1 MKLQHV
7 TPESVGVPSQAVLD
21 LLDEFYRQ
29 GVEMHGL
36 MLLRH
41 GQVYAEGHWAP
52 YNAQTPHILFS
63 FSKSLTSTAIGFAVQ
78 EGILSLEDKL
88 VDLFPDKVPENPSE
102 NLQACCVRDLLM
114 MACGHAKEIDW
125 VASSSDWVSQ
135 FLEDPFVYQPGTH
148 FLYNTAGTNMLS
160 AIITR
165 KTGLTLTQF
174 LQPRLFDPLE
184 MGQVFCQPLA
194 DGTEMGGAGMYL
206 TLEAMARFTQF
217 VANKG
222 RWEGKQLLNA
232 AWFEEATAKH
242 IENLGPG
249 WDGDPDWHAGY
260 CYQFWRCDKPG
271 IFRGDGAYGQYGIV
285 LEPQDAVVVIQG
297 CTVQLQKVLNAVWDK
312 LLPAL
317 GQEPLPQD
325 SHGFHRLQK
334 RLERLELNPMLGT
347 RNPGAEASLDGA
359 VYLPDAPTP
368 GLLDLVDGGGHYVP
382 AGHTLESLGFS
393 FQGGKAALVFH
404 QDNGALELPVGL
416 EGHFLSASP
425 GGHRAGGQRPLAQP
439 QHLRGGSA
447 QHPHGLRP
455 ANAFPVCGGQAH
467 RVRRHHFAG
476 QRRPGREVPG
486 ARHLHTAGGRGQHQN
501 QDVLGAVIFQQTAR
515 RAWKTR
521 PPFLPQKRKA
531 LPAFAVWA
539 FLRGCPRRQEM
550 SQRFLRF
557 Y

>member
-78 EGILSLEDKL
+78 EDILSLEDKL

-206 TLEAMARFTQF
+206 TLEP
-217 VANKG
+217 
-222 RWEGKQLLNA
+222 W
-232 AWFEEATAKH
+232 
-242 IENLGPG
+242 P
-249 WDGDPDWHAGY
+249 
-260 CYQFWRCDKPG
+260 
-271 IFRGDGAYGQYGIV
+271 
-285 LEPQDAVVVIQG
+285 
-297 CTVQLQKVLNAVWDK
+297 
-312 LLPAL
+312 
-317 GQEPLPQD
+317 
-325 SHGFHRLQK
+325 
-334 RLERLELNPMLGT
+334 
-347 RNPGAEASLDGA
+347 
-359 VYLPDAPTP
+359 
-368 GLLDLVDGGGHYVP
+368 
-382 AGHTLESLGFS
+382 
-393 FQGGKAALVFH
+393 
-404 QDNGALELPVGL
+404 
-416 EGHFLSASP
+416 ASP
-425 GGHRAGGQRPLAQP
+425 SLWPTRA
-439 QHLRGGSA
+439 
-447 QHPHGLRP
+447 
-455 ANAFPVCGGQAH
+455 
-467 RVRRHHFAG
+467 AG
-476 QRRPGREVPG
+476 
-486 ARHLHTAGGRGQHQN
+486 
-501 QDVLGAVIFQQTAR
+501 
-515 RAWKTR
+515 RASS
-521 PPFLPQKRKA
+521 
-531 LPAFAVWA
+531 
-539 FLRGCPRRQEM
+539 C
-550 SQRFLRF
+550 
-557 Y
+557 

>member
-174 LQPRLFDPLE
+174 LQPRLFAPLE

-271 IFRGDGAYGQYGIV
+271 IFRGGRRLRPIRHCAGA
-285 LEPQDAVVVIQG
+285 
-297 CTVQLQKVLNAVWDK
+297 
-312 LLPAL
+312 
-317 GQEPLPQD
+317 
-325 SHGFHRLQK
+325 
-334 RLERLELNPMLGT
+334 
-347 RNPGAEASLDGA
+347 PGR
-359 VYLPDAPTP
+359 
-368 GLLDLVDGGGHYVP
+368 GGGHP
-382 AGHTLESLGFS
+382 GLHG
-393 FQGGKAALVFH
+393 AAAK
-404 QDNGALELPVGL
+404 GA
-416 EGHFLSASP
+416 
-425 GGHRAGGQRPLAQP
+425 
-439 QHLRGGSA
+439 
-447 QHPHGLRP
+447 
-455 ANAFPVCGGQAH
+455 
-467 RVRRHHFAG
+467 
-476 QRRPGREVPG
+476 QRRVG
-486 ARHLHTAGGRGQHQN
+486 
-501 QDVLGAVIFQQTAR
+501 
-515 RAWKTR
+515 
-521 PPFLPQKRKA
+521 
-531 LPAFAVWA
+531 
-539 FLRGCPRRQEM
+539 
-550 SQRFLRF
+550 
-557 Y
+557 

>member
-325 SHGFHRLQK
+325 NHGFHRLQK

-368 GLLDLVDGGGHYVP
+368 GLLDLVDG
-382 AGHTLESLGFS
+382 
-393 FQGGKAALVFH
+393 AATTFPLVTPW
-404 QDNGALELPVGL
+404 NPW
-416 EGHFLSASP
+416 ASP
-425 GGHRAGGQRPLAQP
+425 SRGARLPWCSTRTTEPWSCPWAWRAISSPRPWRAP
-439 QHLRGGSA
+439 YWGPTAAGATATPWRWKCATPAWSPASGCFSSLRGTSSPCPGTSLCRTTAAWPGSA
-447 QHPHGLRP
+447 WSPSPSHCGRARSAPKPRCTGSSNLSTNSKEGVENTPSFFTRSHYTLGL
-455 ANAFPVCGGQAH
+455 
-467 RVRRHHFAG
+467 
-476 QRRPGREVPG
+476 
-486 ARHLHTAGGRGQHQN
+486 
-501 QDVLGAVIFQQTAR
+501 
-515 RAWKTR
+515 
-521 PPFLPQKRKA
+521 
-531 LPAFAVWA
+531 
-539 FLRGCPRRQEM
+539 
-550 SQRFLRF
+550 
-557 Y
+557 

>member
-78 EGILSLEDKL
+78 EDILSLEDKL

-404 QDNGALELPVGL
+404 QDNGSLELPVGL
-416 EGHFLSASP
+416 EGHFLSA
-425 GGHRAGGQRPLAQP
+425 PLE
-439 QHLRGGSA
+439 G
-447 QHPHGLRP
+447 
-455 ANAFPVCGGQAH
+455 
-467 RVRRHHFAG
+467 
-476 QRRPGREVPG
+476 
-486 ARHLHTAGGRGQHQN
+486 T
-501 QDVLGAVIFQQTAR
+501 VLGANGRWRNRNTLEVEVRNTRMVSGQRMLFQFAGDKLTVSGDITLPDNGGLAGKCLEPVTFTLR
-515 RAWKTR
+515 EGEVSTKTKMYWE
-521 PPFLPQKRKA
+521 Q
-531 LPAFAVWA
+531 
-539 FLRGCPRRQEM
+539 
-550 SQRFLRF
+550 
-557 Y
+557 